1 MLRRVWTKMTLLWMV
16 EVSVAVSLEH
26 SFCEHPARGHKRNCS
41 RLKACHC
48 APALGW
54 RSSLF
59 SSRSRATSWRRRESS
74 RRPSPSSPSSPPSL
88 PALKIGGNESAGHQP
103 ACVGPTEIPRIRM
116 RQPCWARRTV
126 GALLCRGS
134 LRNTSTSTCLSVS
147 VTALTCLTNARKPRQ
162 EGRDRALRDPNEC

>member
-1 MLRRVWTKMTLLWMV
+1 MIPMFVPKSFIGPTICI
-16 EVSVAVSLEH
+16 SLTVQY
-26 SFCEHPARGHKRNCS
+26 SAAPTGNPMRGRKRPCS

-59 SSRSRATSWRRRESS
+59 SSRSRATSRRRRESS
-74 RRPSPSSPSSPPSL
+74 RRSSPSSPSSTPSL
-88 PALKIGGNESAGHQP
+88 PVLNTAGNESAGHQP
-103 ACVGPTEIPRIRM
+103 ACVGPTETPRIRM

-134 LRNTSTSTCLSVS
+134 LRNTSIKTC
-147 VTALTCLTNARKPRQ
+147 
-162 EGRDRALRDPNEC
+162 

>member
-1 MLRRVWTKMTLLWMV
+1 LSTQARELTNAD
-16 EVSVAVSLEH
+16 SSAAVHVLYIHVRAFYLSEH

-48 APALGW
+48 APALGR

-74 RRPSPSSPSSPPSL
+74 RRSPPLSPSSPPSL
-88 PALKIGGNESAGHQP
+88 PVLKIGGNESAGHQP
-103 ACVGPTEIPRIRM
+103 ACVGPTETPRIRI

-134 LRNTSTSTCLSVS
+134 LRNTSIKTCHQGVNRLKHYCVNI
-147 VTALTCLTNARKPRQ
+147 LMW
-162 EGRDRALRDPNEC
+162 